1 MMSPSFKTPSTSTRS
16 EIAGVWEVMGAS
28 VRGPHNRCSGKP
40 NQDAWLGRAR
50 AASALAVVCDGLG
63 SRDASD
69 HGARA
74 ACLSVAHAV
83 RIWSSTPGAPEELLL
98 RLLHAM
104 WNIRVYQ
111 KGRHASAT
119 TCQFAVVTPDRRLI
133 LAQLGDGI
141 IALRSKSEQVV
152 LESVDRD
159 FSNMTTG
166 LGVSSDIRDWRIHSF
181 PITAETIVLLATDG
195 IADDL
200 EPSKQFQF
208 LEYLMAEYA
217 CLPVADRSR
226 ALATALRAWPTPHH
240 RDDKTIAVLW
250 WNPNKDF
257 N

>member
-1 MMSPSFKTPSTSTRS
+1 M
-16 EIAGVWEVMGAS
+16 WEVMGAS

-50 AASALAVVCDGLG
+50 AASAIAVVCDGLG
-63 SRDASD
+63 SRAASD

-74 ACLSVAHAV
+74 ACQAVAHAV

-98 RLLHAM
+98 RLVHAM

-111 KGRHASAT
+111 KGRQASAT
-119 TCQFAVVTPDRRLI
+119 TCQFAVVTPDQRLI
-133 LAQLGDGI
+133 LAQLGDGVI
-141 IALRSKSEQVV
+141 VLRSESDQIV
-152 LESVDRD
+152 LESNDRD

-166 LGVSSDIRDWRIHSF
+166 LGVSSDIRDWRIRSL
-181 PITAETIVLLATDG
+181 PLTAGTIVMLATDG

-200 EPSKQFQF
+200 EPGKRFQF
-208 LEYLMAEYA
+208 LDYLMAEFT
-217 CLPVADRSR
+217 CLPVAARSR
-226 ALATALRAWPTPHH
+226 ALAKALNAWPTPHH

-250 WNPNKDF
+250 LTPNKEC